1 LIPTWLALAGLFLVS
16 LLDMQTGPKGR
27 ALIKEYEGVKLHAY
41 YCPAGK
47 LTIGVGSTGPHVKV
61 GMTITAQEAD
71 DLFTKDLGRFEKAVN
86 RMVHVP
92 LSQEQFD
99 ALVSFSFNL
108 GEANLEKSTL
118 LKMLN
123 EKNYSGA
130 ANQFKQWN
138 RSRGKILPGLVR
150 RRAAEAALFSST
162 IERT

>member
-61 GMTITAQEAD
+61 GMTITAARG
-71 DLFTKDLGRFEKAVN
+71 GRPVHQGLWAV
-86 RMVHVP
+86 REGCEPPGSCASEPRTVRRSHFV
-92 LSQEQFD
+92 LVQFGRSQPR
-99 ALVSFSFNL
+99 
-108 GEANLEKSTL
+108 KITL

-123 EKNYSGA
+123 AGNYGGA
-130 ANQFKQWN
+130 ANEFKQWT

-162 IERT
+162 S

>member
-1 LIPTWLALAGLFLVS
+1 
-16 LLDMQTGPKGR
+16 
-27 ALIKEYEGVKLHAY
+27 
-41 YCPAGK
+41 
-47 LTIGVGSTGPHVKV
+47 VGSTGPHVKV
-61 GMTITAQEAD
+61 GMTITAEQAE

-99 ALVSFSFNL
+99 ALISFAFNL

-123 EKNYSGA
+123 AGNYGGA
-130 ANQFKQWN
+130 ANEFKHWT

-150 RRAAEAALFSST
+150 RRAAEAALFSATS
-162 IERT
+162 